1 MRILR
6 KIFKITL
13 FFIILGMLGIVGLY
27 VIAYFQPNISLNT
40 ANSYYI
46 YDINDN
52 LINMGS
58 KNGTWVSLD
67 EIDSNYLNY
76 FHKPCSVRPCL
87 SHVQVSY
94 E

>member
-13 FFIILGMLGIVGLY
+13 FFIILWILGIVGLY

-52 LINMGS
+52 LINMCS
-58 KNGTWVSLD
+58 NYSSWVLLD
-67 EIDSNYLNY
+67 EIDLNYLNY
-76 FHKPCSVRPCL
+76 IIAT
-87 SHVQVSY
+87 
-94 E
+94 ED